1 MKTTGIPSP
10 LISAMV
16 LAFLWQP
23 CPSYGR
29 PLTIGGNTTGDS
41 FDPISGGNYLEMR
54 SRLAADFAGTS
65 FTSLPSLTAN
75 LAGFDLIVLNRF
87 HSLDLSAAEQTAIR
101 NYVLNGGNLLYVGDA
116 IGGISNDTFTLP
128 FGIGMTPDAS
138 TNISIAFAAYTN
150 TGHPF
155 LTGPFGAPQNPPSGS
170 FAAQITIAGPS
181 VEMARWN
188 GGGIAISA
196 FDRNTLGP
204 GAGTGIF
211 LTDVNMITPGRYS
224 NEVGPMVSN
233 ALAVPEPS
241 AVMCLVIG
249 ALICLGRRQSAGCLT
264 LKSYT

>member
-1 MKTTGIPSP
+1 MKTTGIPI
-10 LISAMV
+10 ISALV
-16 LAFLWQP
+16 LAFLWQS
-23 CPSYGR
+23 CPSDGR

-41 FDPISGGNYLEMR
+41 FDPISGGNYSEMR

-65 FTSLPSLTAN
+65 FTSLPSITAP

-87 HSLDLSAAEQTAIR
+87 HSLDLSAAEQIAIR
-101 NYVLNGGNLLYVGDA
+101 NYVLNGGNLLYVGES
-116 IGGISNDTFTLP
+116 IGGVSNDTFTLP
-128 FGIGMTPDAS
+128 FGIGMAPDLS
-138 TNISIAFAAYTN
+138 TNVSLALAAYAN
-150 TGHPF
+150 AGHPF

-204 GAGTGIF
+204 GAGFGIF
-211 LTDVNMITPGRYS
+211 LTDVNMMTPGRYS
-224 NEVGPMVSN
+224 SEVGPMVSN
-233 ALAVPEPS
+233 ALTVPEPS
-241 AVMCLVIG
+241 VVMCLAMG
-249 ALICLGRRQSAGCLT
+249 ALICIRRRQSAHCLI